1 MSHYDVAIVG
11 GGPAGSTAGTLLKKY
26 NPQLRVVI
34 LEKEKFPREHVGESQ
49 LPQIGQILA
58 EMGCWDKIEAA
69 NFPIKVG
76 ATYRW
81 GKDPNPWDFDFIA
94 PQDFKDEPRPAQYEG
109 QRLQTAFQVDRSIY
123 DEILLNHAAEL
134 GCEVREET
142 PVARILVEED
152 DAVSALQL
160 KNGESITARYYI
172 DASGHLG
179 ILRRALNIGTEC
191 PTQLQNIAIWD
202 YWTNAEWAVEIGVG
216 GTRVQVR
223 SLPHG
228 WIWFIPLG
236 PTRTSIGFICPA
248 ERYKELQKRPEE
260 IYQEALAS
268 EPLISRLIANA
279 TSRGKIETTKDWS
292 FLAEKTVG
300 KNWFL
305 AGESAGFAD
314 PILAAGMALTHT
326 GAREAAYTILELER
340 QEYEAN
346 WLKSQYDRN
355 QRQRVKQHIRFA
367 DFWYAANGQ
376 FTDLQAHCQQIAQD
390 AGLHLNPDEAFR
402 WLSQGG
408 FTNDIIGQAVVAG
421 VDLGSIKQVMQ
432 RFAWQQ
438 TAWQISSYNIFHL
451 DLQAAVEEYVA
462 VYSKGSIDRVKCYVK
477 GERRLPLTGLYAL
490 LLNILSNTSD
500 IEEIYQQLINVFRSR
515 FSPDHSRVALHQ
527 TMGCLEVMVTEGWV
541 KGGLNSNKPTLEI
554 SIPIEGVLIH
564 TNKEEKYTSDLVLQ

>member
-11 GGPAGSTAGTLLKKY
+11 GGPAGSTAGSLLKKY
-26 NPQLRVVI
+26 NPQLSVVI
-34 LEKEKFPREHVGESQ
+34 LEKEKFPRDHIGESQ
-49 LPQIGQILA
+49 LPQIGQILD

-76 ATYRW
+76 VTYRW
-81 GKDPNPWDFDFIA
+81 GKDPNPWDFDFVA
-94 PQDFKDEPRPAQYEG
+94 PQDFRDEPRPAKYEG
-109 QRLQTAFQVDRSIY
+109 QRVQTAFQVDRAIY
-123 DEILLNHAAEL
+123 DDILLRHAAEL

-142 PVARILVEED
+142 AVAKVGVEED
-152 DAVSALQL
+152 FITSLQL
-160 KNGESITARYYI
+160 KNGETVTARYYI
-172 DASGHLG
+172 DASGHIG
-179 ILRRALNIGTEC
+179 ILRRALGIATDC

-248 ERYKELQKRPEE
+248 AHYKELQKRPEE

-268 EPLISRLIANA
+268 EPLISKLIVNA
-279 TSRGKIETTKDWS
+279 TSRGKVETTKDWS
-292 FLAEKTVG
+292 FLAQKTVG

-340 QEYEAN
+340 GEYESD
-346 WLKSQYDRN
+346 WLKNQYDRN

-367 DFWYAANGQ
+367 DYWYAVNGQ

-390 AGLHLNPDEAFR
+390 AGLHLTPEAAFL

-408 FTNDIIGQAVVAG
+408 FTNDIIGQAVIAG
-421 VDLGSIKQVMQ
+421 FDLGSMKQVMQ
-432 RFAWQQ
+432 RFTWQQ
-438 TAWQISSYNIFHL
+438 TSWEVSNYNLFYL
-451 DLQAAVEEYVA
+451 NLQDAVEEYVA
-462 VYSKGSIDRVKCYVK
+462 VYNQGKIDRIKCYVK
-477 GERRLPLTGLYAL
+477 GDRRLPLTGLYSL
-490 LLNILSNTSD
+490 LLGILQTTSD
-500 IEEIYQQLINVFRSR
+500 IEKIYQQLISILRSR
-515 FSPDHSRVALHQ
+515 FSSEHSRVAFHQ
-527 TMGCLEVMVTEGWV
+527 AMGCLEVMVTEGWV
-541 KGGLNSNKPTLEI
+541 TGDVNPDKPTLDI

-564 TNKEEKYTSDLVLQ
+564 TNTDENYTGELVVS